1 MKKINI
7 DTVKLIASFMIVA
20 IHVYPL
26 ESINSNLDY
35 IFTRILFRI
44 AVPTFLM
51 ITGYFVLPK
60 TSSNVN
66 YLKNY
71 TKKIL
76 KLYIISIGLYIPLN
90 IYMGYFNNNNLL
102 IFVKDVFLNGT
113 FYHLWYFPAL
123 LLGIWIDYFLIKIK
137 NHKIIFFI
145 VLILF
150 FIGLFGDSYYNF
162 ISDIS
167 FFKKIYMHIFTIF
180 DYTRNGLFYAPI
192 FIYIGYLFNF
202 SYQKKSYFSRIILL
216 IISIILLLIEGI
228 ILYFYNIPRHNSMY
242 IFLIPTSIFLFS
254 IILKNKTTRNI
265 IYKNLSTW
273 IYILHPLFIV
283 GIRFL
288 GKILNISIIVN
299 NSIINYLLVLSST
312 IVFII
317 ISKKVGKKL
326 LNI

>member
-123 LLGIWIDYFLIKIK
+123 LLGIWIDYFLMKIK

-145 VLILF
+145 FLILF

-242 IFLIPTSIFLFS
+242 IFLIQTSIFLFS

>member
-123 LLGIWIDYFLIKIK
+123 LLGIWIDYFLMKIK

-150 FIGLFGDSYYNF
+150 FIVLFEDSYYNF

>member
-1 MKKINI
+1 MKKINL
-7 DTVKLIASFMIVA
+7 DTVKLIASLMIVA

-102 IFVKDVFLNGT
+102 IFVKDVFLYVT
-113 FYHLWYFPAL
+113 FYILC
-123 LLGIWIDYFLIKIK
+123 YFLY
-137 NHKIIFFI
+137 F
-145 VLILF
+145 LLF
-150 FIGLFGDSYYNF
+150 LLFGDSYYNF

-167 FFKKIYMHIFTIF
+167 FFKKIYMYIFTIF